1 MTNRIVIP
9 SSSNRAAPVRKRFFE
24 SPVRKRFLLG
34 GATVIVSLLL
44 SGACNRAT
52 EQSPET
58 KVAPAGKSISSAPAS
73 PIDTVR
79 ACHALRNSG
88 QLRQAAEMVV
98 PERRDAVLDLL
109 LSVDRLTIAN
119 RELERAVRER
129 IGAATATVFSR
140 PGVANI
146 IGVFSRDVEVL
157 SERIDSDRA
166 EVTIQVDSRVP
177 LQRVSL
183 VRLGGVWLIETDPPV
198 PGLSEE
204 IQNLAA
210 ALADVARSVRNR
222 PWTAD
227 ELASE
232 IKSRERGILRRISQL
247 IADSDSAQAIAR
259 SDGSAAP

>member
-1 MTNRIVIP
+1 MVSILSVI
-9 SSSNRAAPVRKRFFE
+9 
-24 SPVRKRFLLG
+24 L
-34 GATVIVSLLL
+34 I
-44 SGACNRAT
+44 GACERAT
-52 EQSPET
+52 EQSPQAEVT
-58 KVAPAGKSISSAPAS
+58 PAVSVDKALPSAPAS
-73 PIDTVR
+73 PIETVR
-79 ACHALRNSG
+79 ACHVLRNEG

-146 IGVFSRDVEVL
+146 IGVFSRDVEMV
-157 SERIDSDRA
+157 SQRVESDRA
-166 EVTIQVDSRVP
+166 EVTIQVASRVP
-177 LQRVSL
+177 LERVSL
-183 VRLGGVWLIETDPPV
+183 VRRGGIWLIETDPPV
-198 PGLSEE
+198 PGLSKE
-204 IQNLAA
+204 IRNLAA

-232 IKSRERGILRRISQL
+232 IRSRERGILRRISEL
-247 IADSDSAQAIAR
+247 IAESNSAQAVAR